1 MDFSLVLVIGIE
13 VVLDLRVD
21 ESSQDE
27 FLFFFLELYEC
38 FSSVFDFL
46 ESVEL
51 CLRCLLLL
59 LLLWCGVIS
68 VIDLSDL
75 RGVVL

>member
-59 LLLWCGVIS
+59 LWCGVIS